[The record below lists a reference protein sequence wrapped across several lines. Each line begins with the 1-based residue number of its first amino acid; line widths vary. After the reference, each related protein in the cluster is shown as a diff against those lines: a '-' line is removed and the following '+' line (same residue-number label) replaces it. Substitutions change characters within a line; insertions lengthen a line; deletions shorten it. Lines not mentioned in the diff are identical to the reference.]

1 MGNRSE
7 AEQEARDHHCGGAWR
22 AEVRSRILELTGR
35 LTMVRCQTPKTK
47 GRLTVVGCKG
57 FKSQHTAMP
66 TTAGIDAAK
75 ACIDEAETASRNRS
89 GLLCGLG
96 AWWTG
101 SALTESWEAIHNAE
115 LSLIAVESEGAVQT
129 AQPRILAW
137 VQSAMDNGNR
147 RSYNEK
153 ALKRQLGERAKFDRG
168 ATLRALADVID
179 ANRKRYANL
188 RAFRNTLILVTVL
201 LSLLVAGIAG
211 WHALNPNFLSLCSF
225 GDESVCPAGSEAQ
238 RVDVALVAI
247 VGALGGFL
255 ALAFGLAQAETAPS
269 RYDPKAWQAFLKPVT
284 GAATA
289 VAGVLL
295 LQAGFLVEP
304 REESSPSIILVY
316 ALIFGLSQQL
326 LTHVVDKR
334 AQSIIDPD
342 GSKHA

>member
-1 MGNRSE
+1 MGKGNVANQETRS
-7 AEQEARDHHCGGAWR
+7 RCCDGSWR

-35 LTMVRCQTPKTK
+35 LTVVRCQAPKPK
-47 GRLTVVGCKG
+47 SGGLAVVACKSL
-57 FKSQHTAMP
+57 KPDTAMP
-66 TTAGIDAAK
+66 TRAGVEATK
-75 ACIDEAETASRNRS
+75 SCIDEAETASRNPA
-89 GLLCGLG
+89 GLLRRLG

-115 LSLIAVESEGAVQT
+115 LNLIAVESKAAVRT

-153 ALKRQLGERAKFDRG
+153 ALKRQLEEKAKFDRG

-188 RAFRNTLILVTVL
+188 RAFRNTLILVTIL
-201 LSLLVAGIAG
+201 LAMLVTGIAA
-211 WHALNPNFLSLCSF
+211 WHALNHSFLSLCSS
-225 GDESVCPAGSEAQ
+225 GDERVCPAGPAAHG
-238 RVDVALVAI
+238 VDVALVAI

-269 RYDPKAWQAFLKPVT
+269 RYDPKVWQAFLKPVT

-295 LQAGFLVEP
+295 QAGFLVEP
-304 REESSPSIILVY
+304 PGESSTSIILVY

-326 LTHVVDKR
+326 LTHVIDKR
-334 AQSIIDPD
+334 AQSIINPD
-342 GSKHA
+342 GSKNA